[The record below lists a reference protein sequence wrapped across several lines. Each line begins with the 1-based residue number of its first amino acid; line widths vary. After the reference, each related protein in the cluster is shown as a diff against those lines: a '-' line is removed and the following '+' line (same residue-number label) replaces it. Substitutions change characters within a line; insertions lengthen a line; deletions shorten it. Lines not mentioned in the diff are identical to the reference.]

1 MVHHKPHHDCWL
13 NCCNI
18 VSSKYY
24 HLICHLPGDLSRK
37 VFNQTVLKV
46 VGGKSQR
53 LEWLD
58 HGFYL
63 EVPNGALPPW
73 ETAEVT
79 VRVILDDQF
88 QIPANS
94 QLISALYWITS
105 TKVFLKEV
113 AVNIQHSAVTRSWEE
128 RSKFKFVIAKSSQP
142 NRIRQREGTF
152 EPDTQYG
159 TIMLKQ
165 FSEIGIAAPAGM
177 EIDCISLIFYKP
189 IANTDDAN
197 YMFVVIPN
205 LDLLVEVCLYNFYMY
220 YSLTV
225 FRV

>member
-1 MVHHKPHHDCWL
+1 M
-13 NCCNI
+13 
-18 VSSKYY
+18 
-24 HLICHLPGDLSRK
+24 
-37 VFNQTVLKV
+37 KV
-46 VGGKSQR
+46 VGDKSQR
-53 LEWLD
+53 LEWPD

-63 EVPNGALPPW
+63 EVPDGALPPE

-88 QIPANS
+88 KIPANS

-142 NRIRQREGTF
+142 NRIRQKEGTF

-165 FSEIGIAAPAGM
+165 FSKIGVIASASM
-177 EIDCISLIFYKP
+177 EINCTSLIFYKP
-189 IANTDDAN
+189 IPHTDDADFL
-197 YMFVVIPN
+197 FVVIPK
-205 LDLLVEVCLYNFYMY
+205 LDTLAEVCLYNNIINIMY
-220 YSLTV
+220 C
-225 FRV
+225 